1 MFVACQR
8 PQFSIIGDAF
18 LQRIETA
25 LAADF
30 SHHYSKSCEREQLYK
45 APVMKLLRL
54 YIFLGIYQWFP
65 IWWVM
70 TCQSGALK
78 LWPLKEWGQ
87 RLHGPQD
94 HAAALAKERVLLA
107 YLKPSAAFGG
117 REPHGHLHGSK
128 WVQIAIRSH
137 FWFPLKTKWLLIM
150 IFIHFMAWELLG
162 WCLRSSLY
170 PTEVGVDFR

>member
-94 HAAALAKERVLLA
+94 HAAAWAKERVLLA

-117 REPHGHLHGSK
+117 REPHGHLHASK
-128 WVQIAIRSH
+128 
-137 FWFPLKTKWLLIM
+137 
-150 IFIHFMAWELLG
+150 
-162 WCLRSSLY
+162 
-170 PTEVGVDFR
+170 